1 MGARSR
7 EQHSDAPDAVCFSK
21 AASNMSILGMVWR
34 NDSQK
39 SCLTIARRGIC
50 QTQWD
55 IERRKLSR
63 KDTELK
69 IGCVN
74 DERSSAS
81 CRDYRLAAGRVRP
94 TGGLAACAPQKI
106 CERDALT
113 TDKPPLYS

>member
-1 MGARSR
+1 MGAKSR

-34 NDSQK
+34 NDLQK

-50 QTQWD
+50 QSQFD

-63 KDTELK
+63 KSTELK

-74 DERSSAS
+74 DESSSAS
-81 CRDYRLAAGRVRP
+81 CRRLRARRGTSPVRLVDWQP
-94 TGGLAACAPQKI
+94 
-106 CERDALT
+106 ALPR
-113 TDKPPLYS
+113 KFASVML

>member
-1 MGARSR
+1 MGAKSR

-21 AASNMSILGMVWR
+21 AASNMSILGMAWR
-34 NDSQK
+34 NDLQK

-50 QTQWD
+50 QTQFD

-74 DERSSAS
+74 DESSSAS
-81 CRDYRLAAGRVRP
+81 CRRLQACRGTSP
-94 TGGLAACAPQKI
+94 SDWWTGSLRSPENLRA
-106 CERDALT
+106 
-113 TDKPPLYS
+113 

>member
-1 MGARSR
+1 MGAKAR

-50 QTQWD
+50 QTQSD

-69 IGCVN
+69 IGCVSC
-74 DERSSAS
+74 ERSSAG
-81 CRDYRLAAGRVRP
+81 CRRLQAGGGTSP
-94 TGGLAACAPQKI
+94 SDWWTGSLCSPENLRA
-106 CERDALT
+106 
-113 TDKPPLYS
+113 